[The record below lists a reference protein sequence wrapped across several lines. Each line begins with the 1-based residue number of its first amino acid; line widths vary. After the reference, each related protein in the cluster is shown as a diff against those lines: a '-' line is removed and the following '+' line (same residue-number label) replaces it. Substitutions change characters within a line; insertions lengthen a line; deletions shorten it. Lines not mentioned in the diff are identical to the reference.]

1 MDLGSVPRS
10 GRDLVYYV
18 IGRFICRVVLKLFFR
33 YRVEGHENVPRTGG
47 VLLVANHANYL
58 DPPLLGSS
66 VERHVH
72 FMAKAELFKIPVLG
86 WILPRV
92 KAFPVARG
100 GSDRGAVR
108 HALRILESGGV
119 VGIFPEGTRTRTGE
133 MLPFQRGAGL
143 IATRANATVV
153 PMALIG
159 TYRPMR
165 GRLIPRRFV
174 VRIGPPIDLNAGGGE
189 EEGKKGAAD
198 RANRLMLAGI
208 ERLMRED
215 PS

>member
-1 MDLGSVPRS
+1 M
-10 GRDLVYYV
+10 YYV
-18 IGRFICRVVLKLFFR
+18 MGRAICRSILKVLFR
-33 YRVEGHENVPRTGG
+33 YQVEGEENVPATGG

-66 VERHVH
+66 VPRHVH
-72 FMAKAELFKIPVLG
+72 FMAKGELFKLPILG

-108 HALRILESGGV
+108 HALHILESGGV
-119 VGIFPEGTRTRTGE
+119 VGIFPEGTRTQTGE
-133 MLPFQRGAGL
+133 MLPWQRGAGL
-143 IATRANATVV
+143 IATRANVPVV
-153 PMALIG
+153 PVALIG
-159 TYRPMR
+159 TFKPMSGR
-165 GRLIPRRFV
+165 RLIPRRFV
-174 VRIGPPIDLNAGGGE
+174 VRIGPPLDLASTADH
-189 EEGKKGAAD
+189 EGKKGAAD